1 MEIKI
6 IIGANF
12 GDEGKGMATNYFA
25 KIAKDI
31 NSNCLVIMHNGGA
44 QKGHTIF
51 SNNGI
56 RHVTSSFGSGI
67 FQDADTYM
75 SEEYI
80 INPIYFK
87 DEFLLL
93 KSKGVTPKCFI
104 SCNSRITTPYDMFI
118 NQILEFSRNE
128 NKHGSCG
135 LGIYETILRAK
146 EIQLTY
152 DDIINKD
159 SLEIKDILQNIKN
172 TYVFK
177 RLKNA
182 GITSVP
188 AEYLDAIYNEKI
200 IDDFIDDLSFLI
212 KNTNIIKDET
222 DFLESY
228 NYIIFE
234 GAQGLLLDQNNAE
247 YFPHLTPSN
256 TGLTN
261 PLKIIKNIKKD
272 KNIEVVYIT
281 RTYLTRHGAGKFPT
295 ETSKE
300 NINKSIIDLT
310 NVFNDY
316 QENIRYGYFD
326 EDNFLNRI
334 NKDLAQCNIAINK
347 SVFITHL
354 NYTNNKLCCKNGLKN
369 IEDFFQNTNFHIYL
383 SKNENI
389 NDVEKYFTK
398 TQ

>member
-25 KIAKDI
+25 KIAK
-31 NSNCLVIMHNGGA
+31 NNKTNCLVVMHNGGA

-51 SNNGI
+51 NDNGI
-56 RHVTSSFGSGI
+56 RHVTSSFGSGV

-80 INPIYFK
+80 VNPIYFK

-93 KSKGVTPKCFI
+93 RNKNITPKCFI
-104 SCNSRITTPYDMFI
+104 NHKAKITTPYDIFI
-118 NQILEFSRNE
+118 NQILEFSRNK

-135 LGIYETILRAK
+135 LGIYETILRTK
-146 EIQLTY
+146 EFKLTY
-152 DDIINKD
+152 GDIVNKSD
-159 SLEIKDILQNIKN
+159 LELKNILKNIKN
-172 TYVFK
+172 NYVFK
-177 RLKNA
+177 RLKDAN
-182 GITSVP
+182 ISSVP
-188 AEYLDAIYNEKI
+188 TEYLDAIYNEEI
-200 IDDFIDDLSFLI
+200 IDEFIKDLSFLT
-212 KNTNIIKDET
+212 KNTNIIEDESE
-222 DFLESY
+222 FLNLY

-234 GAQGLLLDQNNAE
+234 GAQGLLLDQNNTE

-272 KNIEVVYIT
+272 KNIEVIYIT

-300 NINKSIIDLT
+300 NINANIVDIT
-310 NVFNDY
+310 NIFNNY

-326 EDNFLNRI
+326 EEDFLNRI
-334 NKDLAQCNIAINK
+334 NKDLAQCDINIDK
-347 SVFITHL
+347 SIFITHL
-354 NYTNNKLCCKNGLKN
+354 NYTNNKLCCKNELKS
-369 IEDFFQNTNFHIYL
+369 IKDFFKNTNFNIYL
-383 SKNENI
+383 SNDENVNNI
-389 NDVEKYFTK
+389 KILS
-398 TQ
+398 